1 MTQGLCLI
9 FQLKLGNDCISN
21 AKKLCVKLENVKD
34 VLKKLAEKTYCLA
47 RISTKMNQLTHNLIR
62 KKYINIHFLDVN
74 FRLTVVLDLMENFLF
89 HAEFS
94 GLGVALPNVT
104 IQNLNGNIT

>member
-1 MTQGLCLI
+1 MKIESYDGLKEKWRKHIFSKAKNNGGEKCLRFNITQGLCLI

-62 KKYINIHFLDVN
+62 KNTLIFTFWMCTSD
-74 FRLTVVLDLMENFLF
+74 
-89 HAEFS
+89 
-94 GLGVALPNVT
+94 
-104 IQNLNGNIT
+104 